1 MNETLF
7 SSVEEA
13 LAERLLAPYPEHAKA
28 AFFIKVLLFAAKKG
42 HLCLHIGDDKIEP
55 SIHELLNLDQGD
67 SVIKE
72 SLKYLPPSLIQDVD
86 LEPSAL
92 KPICKRGNYYY
103 FQRYFR
109 AESAV
114 YREWQRLLKTLPKI
128 ASQLAFDLGEQLLE
142 EQKAAIELACQKS
155 FVILSGGPGTGKT
168 FTAGRMVKALLQ
180 RLPLETRKNFKIAL
194 AAPTG
199 KAAAQLE
206 GSLNKSF
213 VDFQQ
218 LNITG
223 QTLHS
228 LLGVG
233 KQEQLEAPLPFD
245 LIIVDESSMID
256 VELMAK
262 LLTSVKTGARLILI
276 GDENQLPPV
285 EAGCIFA
292 DLKALHPFT
301 VTLKQ
306 CLRAELKELVD
317 FGKYVNLGK
326 CNEAL
331 SLLKSPP
338 LHHIDPLQVPFKTL
352 LEGVAD
358 QYCHQKEGKS
368 FCLLTPLR
376 QGPFGNQAINQF
388 IADFIKKRSKGTFKA
403 PIIITANDSKLG
415 LFNGELGLLEK
426 QDPHQEGLS
435 AQDKAFFSNHRCFFA
450 LMLPRFEYAY
460 CLSVHKSQGSEFDE
474 IMLVL
479 PEGSEHFG
487 RKVIY
492 TAITRARK
500 KMTIY
505 GSEEIFK
512 KTLQNHA
519 PRFSG
524 IQGLVQCSQ
533 GCS

>member
-1 MNETLF
+1 MSESLF
-7 SSVEEA
+7 SPIEDA
-13 LAERLLAPYPEHAKA
+13 LAERLLAPYPEHMNA
-28 AFFIKVLLFAAKKG
+28 AFAIKALLFAAKKG
-42 HLCLHIGDDKIEP
+42 HLCLYVGDDKVEP
-55 SIHELLNLDQGD
+55 SMRELLNLEQGD
-67 SVIKE
+67 QLIKE
-72 SLKYLPPSLIQDVD
+72 SLWDLPPALVQEID
-86 LEPSAL
+86 LESSAL
-92 KPICKRGNYYY
+92 KPICKQGSYYY

-109 AESAV
+109 AERTV
-114 YREWQRLLKTLPKI
+114 YLEWQRLLKTPPRI
-128 ASQLAFDLGEQLLE
+128 ASKQGVDLGESLLA

-168 FTAGRMVKALLQ
+168 FTAGRMVKALVQ
-180 RLPLETRKNFKIAL
+180 MLPFEAKEHFKIAL

-206 GSLNKSF
+206 GSLNKAF
-213 VDFQQ
+213 ADFQQ
-218 LNITG
+218 LNLTG

-228 LLGVG
+228 LLGIG
-233 KQEQLEAPLPFD
+233 KKDLLDTPLPFD

-262 LLTSVKTGARLILI
+262 LLASVKAGARLILI

-292 DLKALHPFT
+292 DLKAMHPFT
-301 VTLKQ
+301 ISLKE

-326 CNEAL
+326 CEEAL
-331 SLLKSPP
+331 SLLRSPP
-338 LHHIDPLQVPFKTL
+338 LHRIDPHEIPFKTL
-352 LEGVAD
+352 LEGVAT
-358 QYCHQKEGKS
+358 QYSQNEGGS

-388 IADFIKKRSKGTFKA
+388 IADFIKKHSRGVFRA
-403 PIIITANDSKLG
+403 PIIITANDPKLG
-415 LFNGELGLLEK
+415 LFNGELGYLEK
-426 QDPHQEGLS
+426 QDPSHELLT
-435 AQDKAFFSNHRCFFA
+435 AQDKAFFSNGRDFFA

-474 IMLVL
+474 IFLIL

-505 GSEEIFK
+505 GTEEMFK
-512 KTLQNHA
+512 KTLQNNA
-519 PRFSG
+519 SRLSG
-524 IQGLVQCSQ
+524 IKHLASL
-533 GCS
+533 S